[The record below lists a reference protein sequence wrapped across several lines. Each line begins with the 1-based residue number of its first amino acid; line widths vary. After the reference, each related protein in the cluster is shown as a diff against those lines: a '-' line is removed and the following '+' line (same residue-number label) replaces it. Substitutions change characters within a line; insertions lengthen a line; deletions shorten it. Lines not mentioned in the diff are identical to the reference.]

1 MISFEEARRYVLSGC
16 VAGEPQELALAEA
29 SGCVLAQDVVSAV
42 PVPPFDNSA
51 VDGYA
56 VRSRDTLDGA
66 TRLVVVDAVMAGHG
80 GDRCVQRG
88 QAARIMTGAPLPRGA
103 DAVCM
108 LEHASAEP
116 GSGSV
121 LIEQPVA
128 AGANVRRAGEDVPV
142 GRQVFSSGAL
152 LGPAH
157 VGVLASLG
165 MGRVRARPRP
175 RVGVLSTG
183 DELVAGPAPPPPPG
197 GIWDSNRHML
207 IAQVRLAGCRAVD
220 LGIVRD
226 DLAALTMAISEGAMR
241 CDALVL
247 SGGVSVGDRD
257 MVKVALE
264 TVTQGAMRCMQVAIK
279 PAKPLAFGVVAGCA
293 VPVFGLPGNPVA
305 AMISFELFARPGLRR
320 MAGHARLGRPR
331 VGGLAAVD
339 LVRRPD
345 GRTHFVQV
353 TASRDREG
361 VWASSL
367 GGLHSHR
374 LTTMTR
380 ANALA
385 VLPDGTGVR
394 TGDPVDLLLLDTEDL
409 AYSEEHGSEEC
420 GA

>member
-1 MISFEEARRYVLSGC
+1 MISLEEALRYVLSGC
-16 VAGEPQELALAEA
+16 VAGEPKELTLADA

-56 VRSRDTLDGA
+56 VRSGDTVNGRSRIA
-66 TRLVVVDAVMAGHG
+66 VVDAIMAGRG
-80 GDRCVQRG
+80 SDRCVQRG
-88 QAARIMTGAPLPRGA
+88 QAVRIMTGAPLPRGA

-108 LEHASAEP
+108 LEHTMAEP

-121 LIEQPVA
+121 LIEHPVP
-128 AGANVRRAGEDVPV
+128 AGANVRKAGEDVPV
-142 GRQVFSSGAL
+142 GLQVFSSGTV

-157 VGVLASLG
+157 VGVLAGLG

-183 DELVAGPAPPPPPG
+183 DELVAGPTPPPPG

-226 DLAALTMAISEGAMR
+226 DLAALTMAISDGAMR

-264 TVTQGAMRCMQVAIK
+264 TVTQGAMRWMQVAVK
-279 PAKPLAFGVVAGCA
+279 PAKPLAFGVVAGSA

-320 MAGHARLGRPR
+320 MAGHARLARPR
-331 VGGLAAVD
+331 VGGKAAVD

-353 TASRDREG
+353 TVSRDREG

-367 GGLHSHR
+367 GGPHSHR

-385 VLPDGTGVR
+385 VLPDGTGAR
-394 TGDPVDLLLLDTEDL
+394 AGDPVDLLLLDAEDL
-409 AYSEEHGSEEC
+409 AYSEEHGSEEY